1 VPARN
6 RTVLL
11 VLAASLMLSS
21 IICRA
26 QSQPPRGQPV
36 RTFTLEQALDY
47 ALANY
52 PAVRAALERVSAARA
67 GVSLARTSYLPR
79 ADALWQANR
88 ATRNNIFG
96 LYFPNPVISPISGPV
111 LASTSNR
118 SVWGSVAGLLF
129 SWEPFDF
136 GYRRAAVNAAKAGQN
151 RASAESGV
159 TQFDAAVVATNAFMT
174 LLAAQQRVTAS
185 RADVERRQVFARSV
199 HVLVDNQLRP
209 GAEAS
214 RADAELAR
222 ARTDLARAEQAEQ
235 VSRAALADTLGLA
248 GTDVSVEPGPLLRV
262 PPTTV
267 LPAAM
272 ISTHPAAAAQRARVE
287 EARARERVVEH
298 SYYPR
303 LDFQSTVYGR
313 GSGANTDGSVA
324 TGLNGLGLERGN
336 WAAGLTVSFPALDI
350 FSVRARKEI
359 EASNRR
365 AEAARYDQTIQDLTA
380 QLQEARAALEGARRV
395 AENTPVE
402 LRAARDTETQARARY
417 RSGLATV
424 VEVAEAQ
431 GLLVQAESDDAL
443 AQLVVWNNLVSVAAA
458 QGDLQPVIQVLRS
471 TTNGGH

>member
-1 VPARN
+1 
-6 RTVLL
+6 
-11 VLAASLMLSS
+11 
-21 IICRA
+21 
-26 QSQPPRGQPV
+26 
-36 RTFTLEQALDY
+36 
-47 ALANY
+47 
-52 PAVRAALERVSAARA
+52 
-67 GVSLARTSYLPR
+67 
-79 ADALWQANR
+79 
-88 ATRNNIFG
+88 
-96 LYFPNPVISPISGPV
+96 
-111 LASTSNR
+111 
-118 SVWGSVAGLLF
+118 
-129 SWEPFDF
+129 
-136 GYRRAAVNAAKAGQN
+136 
-151 RASAESGV
+151 
-159 TQFDAAVVATNAFMT
+159 
-174 LLAAQQRVTAS
+174 
-185 RADVERRQVFARSV
+185 
-199 HVLVDNQLRP
+199 
-209 GAEAS
+209 
-214 RADAELAR
+214 
-222 ARTDLARAEQAEQ
+222 
-235 VSRAALADTLGLA
+235 
-248 GTDVSVEPGPLLRV
+248 
-262 PPTTV
+262 
-267 LPAAM
+267 M

>member
-21 IICRA
+21 VICRA